1 MVSGFLNTIVLFKI
15 LKPTKYTKIKRPHV
29 HKNVLTFTSQLDI
42 STNHNVGSPM
52 SLPFKFCQM
61 IYLFKT
67 FIILW
72 RVFIYV
78 FGCLVMTFEFIFSD
92 FVLNAPYRQTVFK
105 NALEKLNAPGFR
117 WLKKSIETI
126 KLYHRSFCRCY
137 SLCFYISMAL
147 LYKNL
152 CLWL

>member
-1 MVSGFLNTIVLFKI
+1 MVPAFLNTIVLFKI

-67 FIILW
+67 FIIL
-72 RVFIYV
+72 
-78 FGCLVMTFEFIFSD
+78 
-92 FVLNAPYRQTVFK
+92 
-105 NALEKLNAPGFR
+105 
-117 WLKKSIETI
+117 
-126 KLYHRSFCRCY
+126 
-137 SLCFYISMAL
+137 
-147 LYKNL
+147 
-152 CLWL
+152 